1 MESVTAVEPPL
12 KKRRQRMSIDSFD
25 EALGELSPIP
35 IFKGPRLPSNRQVL
49 RRFLFEFK
57 KPGTS
62 KLTAA
67 KTTVSEVLAL
77 HVNVPGHKKEAK
89 HLVPMPIRAPGKT
102 DFWKSSSV
110 V

>member
-12 KKRRQRMSIDSFD
+12 KKRRQRLNIDSFD

-35 IFKGPRLPSNRQVL
+35 IFKGPRLLSNHQVL

-57 KPGTS
+57 KRGTS

-77 HVNVPGHKKEAK
+77 HINVPGHKKEAK
-89 HLVPMPIRAPGKT
+89 HLVPMLLEIYDRTK
-102 DFWKSSSV
+102 
-110 V
+110 